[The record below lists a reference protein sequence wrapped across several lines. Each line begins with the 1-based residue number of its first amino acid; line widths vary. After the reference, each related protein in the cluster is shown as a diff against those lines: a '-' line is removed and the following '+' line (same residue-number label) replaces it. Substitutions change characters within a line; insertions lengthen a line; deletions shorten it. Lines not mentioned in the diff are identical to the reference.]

1 MKIYFKNR
9 YTINQYWA
17 LIKDLGRE
25 VPLSTHR
32 ALQRI
37 TLSHNITSQGHT
49 PNSPS
54 KNNLAIDNII
64 RHSQSEK

>member
-1 MKIYFKNR
+1 MLVFAKKPFICKKGKI
-9 YTINQYWA
+9 
-17 LIKDLGRE
+17 
-25 VPLSTHR
+25 PLSTHR